1 VFELIR
7 GLEFEAI
14 VSLDFLAEV
23 DKNAIREI
31 HLTRICKFDIAD
43 TTHCSA
49 ICYFSTKCYEIAAIS
64 TVA

>member
-31 HLTRICKFDIAD
+31 HLTSICKSYIAVLSNSGSGSID
-43 TTHCSA
+43 YN
-49 ICYFSTKCYEIAAIS
+49 II
-64 TVA
+64 